1 MATPADVAADV
12 PAGTPSATATA
23 LVTPDPCTSTDGD
36 ALLAMASAALD
47 RQRVEHPEMT
57 RRTRAQLIAQ
67 IDPLSVWARLHD
79 GELLPPT
86 SLKHVMKTLPGRG
99 GILRLRPVTDTDLAA
114 YDLGRDSREP
124 SLALRELLGSL
135 DGERCRFPGCTRH
148 KKLHAHHVVY
158 WSADGRTDL
167 SNLTSRKSHRSSSH
181 KRWPIDRRLL
191 GCR

>member
-1 MATPADVAADV
+1 MA
-12 PAGTPSATATA
+12 
-23 LVTPDPCTSTDGD
+23 C
-36 ALLAMASAALD
+36 AALD

-67 IDPLSVWARLHD
+67 IDPLSGWARLHD

-99 GILRLRPVTDTDLAA
+99 GILRLRPVTDTDLTA

-167 SNLTSRKSHRSSSH
+167 SNLAIVRQPAASTSGRPSQSSSTAASLTMRMGSLIVRATSSVNRVLVTNH
-181 KRWPIDRRLL
+181 SRPAERATLRE
-191 GCR
+191 